1 MKQVVQRNDSRG
13 LIRIFTRF
21 SIALIAV
28 GSLASCITYYPVSYS
43 THQLRQGN
51 YRGVV
56 VNEDRNA
63 PIDREGA
70 VFYEN
75 YFAEK
80 AAQLALSNEDSTFT
94 DIDTYSSGAENT
106 YAQFGEN
113 APKTR
118 ITINQ
123 FNSPFSLGWGSAFQ
137 PIWFNN
143 PWANPWMNP
152 WVDPFFNPYYSPFY
166 NPFFGPATAWNNR
179 WYSRRF
185 RNNAWGYGWFDPYW
199 GRPLVYGYNPR
210 RALTL
215 YSVRPRTTQGYR
227 SGPTRS
233 NPYYV
238 READRGRS
246 NLLPT
251 RSRTSYSPQNN
262 TTRNTYSTQRN
273 SNYRS
278 ALPTRGGSRSMQL
291 PSYNRSRNSAPTRIS
306 APIRSSGT
314 SRSGSTRS
322 SSSRSNSRGNN

>member
-113 APKTR
+113 EPKTR

-137 PIWFNN
+137 PMWFNN

-152 WVDPFFNPYYSPFY
+152 WVDPFFNPFYSPFY
-166 NPFFGPATAWNNR
+166 NPFFGPSTVWNNR

-210 RALTL
+210 RVLTL

-251 RSRTSYSPQNN
+251 RSRSSYTPQSN

-278 ALPTRGGSRSMQL
+278 TLPTRGSSRSMQQ

-306 APIRSSGT
+306 APVRSSGA

>member
-1 MKQVVQRNDSRG
+1 MKQVVQRNDSHG

-21 SIALIAV
+21 SIALISV

-185 RNNAWGYGWFDPYW
+185 RNNAWGYGWFDHYW

-251 RSRTSYSPQNN
+251 RSRSSYTPQSN
-262 TTRNTYSTQRN
+262 TTRNTYPNQRN
-273 SNYRS
+273 SNYRNT
-278 ALPTRGGSRSMQL
+278 LPTRGSSRSMQQ

-306 APIRSSGT
+306 TPVRSSGA